1 MGMPGMSGIPGMPG
15 MPGMMGQGP
24 MPFSMLSGAPQGA
37 SSGLFPLMQ
46 TNQK

>member
-1 MGMPGMSGIPGMPG
+1 MPG
-15 MPGMMGQGP
+15 MPGMTGMPGMMGQIGQGP

-37 SSGLFPLMQ
+37 SPGLFPLMQ